1 MCYIQS
7 KQAPEIDDKCMLHM
21 LQVCD
26 QGGDNFVWSIL
37 AVWGILSVH
46 D

>member
-7 KQAPEIDDKCMLHM
+7 KQAHEIDDKCMLHM
-21 LQVCD
+21 LQVCN

-37 AVWGILSVH
+37 EVQGILSVH